1 VTFKLPLEDARG
13 RIIGT
18 VGITRPMKSDGWHGL
33 PLGQVIAFISDH
45 YREPLDNGQLAKVAG
60 LSERTFERRF
70 RRHYGRSPQQ
80 YIKRVR
86 VRMACHALV
95 YTDQS
100 IALIAAEHG
109 FADQSYFTRE
119 FRDVIGQTPRDYR
132 RSFQGRRT

>member
-1 VTFKLPLEDARG
+1 
-13 RIIGT
+13 
-18 VGITRPMKSDGWHGL
+18 
-33 PLGQVIAFISDH
+33 
-45 YREPLDNGQLAKVAG
+45 
-60 LSERTFERRF
+60 
-70 RRHYGRSPQQ
+70 
-80 YIKRVR
+80 
-86 VRMACHALV
+86 MACHTLV